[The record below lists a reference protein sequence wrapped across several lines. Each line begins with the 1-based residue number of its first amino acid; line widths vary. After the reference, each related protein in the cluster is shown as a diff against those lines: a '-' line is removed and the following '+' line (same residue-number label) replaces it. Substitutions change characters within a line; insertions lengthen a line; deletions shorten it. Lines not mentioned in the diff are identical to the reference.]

1 MVNPSTDEPG
11 QKVMTTEI
19 DPWEFYEKH
28 FSRPRMKHYLDEC
41 GNDQDRAKK
50 LYVWNTKISA
60 AFLELLSYLEVA
72 LRNCINERMVLRHQ
86 AKSESGNWTE
96 DQSKELGRNSFRN
109 QNDKWGHKHPYSD
122 INQAI
127 FRVRKNNK
135 PITTEQIISEL
146 PFGFWIAMVS
156 KKQQFLWPDLAA
168 GFPNTPNRNRGN
180 VADLLMSIKSFRNRI
195 SHHHRIWNLDLD
207 VKLNEIYRMSDFINS
222 DLSLWIKNMSR
233 VEHLNERK
241 P

>member
-11 QKVMTTEI
+11 QKIMTTEI
-19 DPWEFYEKH
+19 DPWDFYEKH
-28 FSRPRMKHYLDEC
+28 FSQPRMKHYLDEC

-50 LYVWNTKISA
+50 LYVWNTEISA

-86 AKSESGNWTE
+86 A
-96 DQSKELGRNSFRN
+96 
-109 QNDKWGHKHPYSD
+109 
-122 INQAI
+122 I

-135 PITTEQIISEL
+135 LITVEQIISEL

-195 SHHHRIWNLDLD
+195 SHHHRIWNLDLE
-207 VKLNEIYRMSDFINS
+207 VKLNEIYTMSDFINS

>member
-11 QKVMTTEI
+11 QKIMTTEI
-19 DPWEFYEKH
+19 DPWDFYEKH
-28 FSRPRMKHYLDEC
+28 FSQPRMKQYLDEC

-50 LYVWNTKISA
+50 LYVWNTEISA

-86 AKSESGNWTE
+86 A
-96 DQSKELGRNSFRN
+96 
-109 QNDKWGHKHPYSD
+109 
-122 INQAI
+122 I

-135 PITTEQIISEL
+135 LITAEQIISEL

-168 GFPNTPNRNRGN
+168 GFPNTPNRNREN

-195 SHHHRIWNLDLD
+195 SHHHRIWNLDLE
-207 VKLNEIYRMSDFINS
+207 VKLNEIYTMSNFINS

>member
-11 QKVMTTEI
+11 QKVMATEI
-19 DPWEFYEKH
+19 DPWDFYEKH
-28 FSRPRMKHYLDEC
+28 FSQPRMKHYLDEC

-50 LYVWNTKISA
+50 LYVWNTEISA

-72 LRNCINERMVLRHQ
+72 LRNCINERMVLR
-86 AKSESGNWTE
+86 
-96 DQSKELGRNSFRN
+96 
-109 QNDKWGHKHPYSD
+109 
-122 INQAI
+122 NQAI

-135 PITTEQIISEL
+135 LITTEQIISEL

-195 SHHHRIWNLDLD
+195 SHHHRIWNLDLE
-207 VKLNEIYRMSDFINS
+207 VKLNEIYTMSNFINS

-241 P
+241 PK